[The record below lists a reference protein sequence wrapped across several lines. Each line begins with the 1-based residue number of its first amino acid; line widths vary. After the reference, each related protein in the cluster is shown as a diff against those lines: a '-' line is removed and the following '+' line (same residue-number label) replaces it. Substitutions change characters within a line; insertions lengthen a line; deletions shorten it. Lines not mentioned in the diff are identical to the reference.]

1 VFGATPLSLEW
12 IAWAP
17 DKVDE
22 YRPLEL
28 PRTIRDSVAR
38 RITKLPEQLL
48 ELLATVAVAG
58 HGVNAELLAE
68 VHQLSRVRVAGMLDA
83 LSKRELVV
91 EEEGR
96 YRCAHQVIQDVVR
109 QDLTPVSRLEL
120 NRALALALARL
131 TPVEAE
137 GDIAGRIASH
147 ADRGGEP
154 ALAHRYALKAAE
166 AAATRY
172 AFGEALAWLE
182 LAAATARTSQERD
195 EAGQRSIELLQTPGW
210 EHPTGPVR
218 RPGTPA
224 WGIRREDLDLRVV
237 E

>member
-1 VFGATPLSLEW
+1 
-12 IAWAP
+12 
-17 DKVDE
+17 
-22 YRPLEL
+22 
-28 PRTIRDSVAR
+28 
-38 RITKLPEQLL
+38 LL

-58 HGVNAELLAE
+58 NGVGPELLAE
-68 VHQLSRVRVAGMLDA
+68 IHQLPRVRVASMLDA
-83 LSKRELVV
+83 LSKRELLV

-96 YRCAHQVIQDVVR
+96 YRCVHQVIQDVVR
-109 QDLTPVSRLEL
+109 QNLTPVSRLEL

-131 TPVEAE
+131 TPPETE

-154 ALAHRYALKAAE
+154 GLAHHYALKASQ

-172 AFGEALAWLE
+172 AFGEALGWLE
-182 LAAATARTSQERD
+182 LAAAAARSSEERD
-195 EAGQRSIELLQTPGW
+195 EVSRRSTELLQTPGW
-210 EHPTGPVR
+210 EHPAGPVR

-224 WGIRREDLDLRVV
+224 WGIRREDLDLRVL